1 MFLRLGPRKREMPV
15 AALIPNL
22 LTTLALCSG
31 LASLHFALMPNW
43 EKAMGA
49 LVLAGIFDFLDG
61 GAARLLRAS
70 SQFGAVLDSLSD
82 FLAFGVAP
90 ALILHQWMLEKQGAL
105 GLAAVMTHALCAG
118 LRLARFTAA
127 ASAPKEKASEKAIAP
142 SMFFVGM
149 PTPASALAV
158 LIPVML
164 SQSETVRYTP
174 PVWAVTGFTFLI
186 GVLMIS
192 RVPMFSLKRLRVS
205 RQALAPIMVGVGLLV
220 VAFASDAWLT
230 LSCLAAA
237 YVLSAPLAWYMRQRQ
252 RALQSESRAAAPAET
267 APAEVAP

>member
-15 AALIPNL
+15 AVLIPNL

-31 LASLHFALMPNW
+31 LASIHFALLPNW
-43 EKAMGA
+43 EKAVGA

-82 FLAFGVAP
+82 FLSFGVAP

-105 GLAAVMTHALCAG
+105 GLAAVMTHALCAS

-127 ASAPKEKASEKAIAP
+127 ASPKDPLKEKASSP

-149 PTPASALAV
+149 PTPAAALAV

-164 SQSETVRYTP
+164 SQSDTARYTP
-174 PVWAVTGFTFLI
+174 PAWAVTSFTFLI
-186 GVLMIS
+186 GFMMIS
-192 RVPMFSLKRLRVS
+192 RVPMFSLKRVRVS

-230 LSCLAAA
+230 LSCMAAL
-237 YVLSAPLAWYMRQRQ
+237 YLLSAPLAWYIKRRQ
-252 RALQSESRAAAPAET
+252 RATSE
-267 APAEVAP
+267 EVRIAFSSPTEVVP

>member
-1 MFLRLGPRKREMPV
+1 MFLRLGPRRREMSV

-31 LASLHFALMPNW
+31 LASLHFAMIPNW

-61 GAARLLRAS
+61 GAARLFRAS

-90 ALILHQWMLEKQGAL
+90 ALILHQWMLEKQGAF

-127 ASAPKEKASEKAIAP
+127 AVPKEPAREKSSAP

-149 PTPASALAV
+149 PTPAAAVAV

-164 SQSETVRYTP
+164 SQSETVRFTP
-174 PVWAVTGFTFLI
+174 PAWAVAGFTFLI
-186 GVLMIS
+186 GFMMIS

-205 RQALAPIMVGVGLLV
+205 RQILTPIMVGVGLLV

-230 LSCLAAA
+230 LSCMGAIYL
-237 YVLSAPLAWYMRQRQ
+237 LSAPLAWHLKRRQ
-252 RALQSESRAAAPAET
+252 RAATDDARAATQASAEPAP
-267 APAEVAP
+267 

>member
-1 MFLRLGPRKREMPV
+1 MSV

-31 LASLHFALMPNW
+31 LAALHFALQPNW

-90 ALILHQWMLEKQGAL
+90 ALILHQWMLAAQGPL

-127 ASAPKEKASEKAIAP
+127 IPKEKDKATAP
-142 SMFFVGM
+142 SVFFVGM

-164 SQSETVRYTP
+164 SQSEALRYTLP
-174 PVWAVTGFTFLI
+174 AWAVASWTFAI

-192 RVPMFSLKRLRVS
+192 RWPMFSLKRLRVS
-205 RQALAPIMVGVGLLV
+205 RHALAPMLLGVGLVV
-220 VAFASDAWLT
+220 VALVSDIWLT
-230 LSCLAAA
+230 LSILAAL
-237 YVLSAPLAWYMRQRQ
+237 YVLSAPLAWHVRRRQRM
-252 RALQSESRAAAPAET
+252 ATT
-267 APAEVAP
+267 APQAGPAPVV

>member
-1 MFLRLGPRKREMPV
+1 MFLRLGPRRRDLPV

-31 LASLHFALMPNW
+31 LASLHFALQPNW

-70 SQFGAVLDSLSD
+70 SQFGAVLDTLSD

-90 ALILHQWMLEKQGAL
+90 ALILHQWMLAGQGPL

-127 ASAPKEKASEKAIAP
+127 IPKEKDKAAAP
-142 SMFFVGM
+142 SSFFVGM

-174 PVWAVTGFTFLI
+174 PVWAVVRCPGTPPP
-186 GVLMIS
+186 S
-192 RVPMFSLKRLRVS
+192 S
-205 RQALAPIMVGVGLLV
+205 
-220 VAFASDAWLT
+220 
-230 LSCLAAA
+230 
-237 YVLSAPLAWYMRQRQ
+237 
-252 RALQSESRAAAPAET
+252 
-267 APAEVAP
+267 